1 MQMTL
6 GDALSMSNTEFNV
19 NSCVTLHIEE
29 LCSKESVKSRLNI
42 IKYKFCHVQ
51 DENLMINN
59 ILSYSNVP

>member
-1 MQMTL
+1 
-6 GDALSMSNTEFNV
+6 MSNTEFNV